1 LLDVEV
7 FSHHGIDPA
16 AAFLHKLTET
26 YDVADTDF
34 LVDANGYRTALS
46 RLGLSGRVERHD
58 RNHIEKWFHTFK
70 MRTDRFHTCW
80 VGSRPVVRE
89 WWQQFRWYYNRK
101 RPNQALNWKTL
112 AEVLN

>member
-1 LLDVEV
+1 MALIPPQR
-7 FSHHGIDPA
+7 FCTNSP
-16 AAFLHKLTET
+16 ET

-89 WWQQFRWYYNRK
+89 WWQQFRWYYNRW
-101 RPNQALNWKTL
+101 QAESS
-112 AEVLN
+112 AELENASGGAKLDSA